1 MPDRPRAAGARGPV
15 AASPRPVP
23 TGYRATPRRKFE
35 LLGALNF
42 VGATA
47 LQGVIDVAVDEF
59 LNRMQGTPGY
69 TDALTAAE
77 TEQQRRAGVRT
88 VKPRS

>member
-1 MPDRPRAAGARGPV
+1 MPNRPRSAGSRGPV

-23 TGYRATPRRKFE
+23 TGYRVTPRRKFE

-42 VGATA
+42 VGATT

-59 LNRMQGTPGY
+59 LGHMRGTPGY
-69 TDALTAAE
+69 SDGLAAAE
-77 TEQQRRAGVRT
+77 AEQRRRAGVRA
-88 VKPRS
+88 VKPRR